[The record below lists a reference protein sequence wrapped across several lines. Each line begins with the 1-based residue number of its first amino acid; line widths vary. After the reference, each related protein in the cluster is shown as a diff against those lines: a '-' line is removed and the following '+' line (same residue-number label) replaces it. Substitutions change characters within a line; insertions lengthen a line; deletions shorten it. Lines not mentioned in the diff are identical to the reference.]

1 MIGITWFLWL
11 GGLDTVASTVS
22 QMFRRLAMDQSL
34 QQRLRADPA
43 LIPTAVEEFLRM
55 QPLVNSVRLLTT
67 DLEWHGV
74 RMKAGDTV
82 MCYNSSGNF
91 DPAQFA
97 NPHSFDPER
106 KANRHFTFVGGVHMC
121 LGAHLAR
128 RELRV
133 LLDEWFTRI
142 PQPFR
147 IKPGTDTTVV
157 PGLLSVRN
165 LPIVWEVG

>member
-1 MIGITWFLWL
+1 MPNLDFRLRASHALGILLVIGLGTLALWQGITWDEPLLRQRAF
-11 GGLDTVASTVS
+11 
-22 QMFRRLAMDQSL
+22 SL
-34 QQRLRADPA
+34 
-43 LIPTAVEEFLRM
+43 LRM

-133 LLDEWFTRI
+133 LLEEWFTRI